1 MSDTAAES
9 RAPKVAPKRAL
20 FFIMAVIFL
29 DTVGFGI
36 IAPVL
41 PQLIANLNGSS
52 ISEAARI
59 GGWLMVSYAL
69 VQFIFAP
76 IIGNLSDRFGRRPVL
91 LFSLL
96 AFGIDY
102 IFMGFAPTLFWLFV
116 GRIIAGIAGGSYV
129 TANAYIADI
138 SDDDVKA
145 RNFGYIGAAWGLG
158 FIVGPMIGGILG
170 GEIGVRAP
178 FFAAA
183 GLVFA
188 TLIFGFFVVPES
200 LPQKDR
206 RAFSWGRANTFGAL
220 LQIRHY
226 PIVVGLLIAMF
237 FYMIAHDANPS
248 VWSYYTIEKFD
259 WSPQMIGYSLGVV
272 GICSVIINAGLV
284 GPAVKYLGEANTAL
298 LGLALAATGFFIA
311 GTAING
317 TVMMLAI
324 FPICMMGLAGPAM
337 RAIMSNAVPENA
349 QGELQ
354 GATAAMMSLTMI
366 IAPFI
371 MTQLFAYYTAPGA
384 PIYFPGVSYVLA
396 SVLMVVTFILCAL
409 LFRRV
414 RAAA

>member
-1 MSDTAAES
+1 MSETAAES
-9 RAPKVAPKRAL
+9 RAPKTAPKRAL

-41 PQLIANLNGSS
+41 PQLIADLNGSG
-52 ISEAARI
+52 ISDAARI

-102 IFMGFAPTLFWLFV
+102 IFMGFAPTLMWLFV

-138 SDDDVKA
+138 SDDEVKA

-170 GEIGVRAP
+170 GELGVRAP

-188 TLIFGFFVVPES
+188 TLIFGFFALPES
-200 LPQKDR
+200 LPPKDR

-226 PIVVGLLIAMF
+226 PIVVGLLVAMF

-248 VWSYYTIEKFD
+248 VWSYYTPGGKIF
-259 WSPQMIGYSLGVV
+259 WG
-272 GICSVIINAGLV
+272 
-284 GPAVKYLGEANTAL
+284 GENR
-298 LGLALAATGFFIA
+298 
-311 GTAING
+311 
-317 TVMMLAI
+317 
-324 FPICMMGLAGPAM
+324 LAGPGTCRHGLFHCRHRRERHGDDAGNFPDLHDGSCRPGFARHYVKRGARKCTGRIARCHRRHDEPDHDY
-337 RAIMSNAVPENA
+337 RALYHDPAFRLLHRSRCTLLLPRRILRFGGGADGCGLCTVRGLVPA
-349 QGELQ
+349 CTCG
-354 GATAAMMSLTMI
+354 SLS
-366 IAPFI
+366 IAKP
-371 MTQLFAYYTAPGA
+371 TK
-384 PIYFPGVSYVLA
+384 
-396 SVLMVVTFILCAL
+396 
-409 LFRRV
+409 
-414 RAAA
+414 RA